1 MGKTDYSKS
10 SVNVGEVISPA
21 YIINKYRKVYE
32 YVDFS
37 ILINNLKKV
46 SKKIIIE
53 N

>member
-10 SVNVGEVISPA
+10 CIKVGEVISPA

-37 ILINNLKKV
+37 ILINNFKLMILKLKRC
-46 SKKIIIE
+46 
-53 N
+53 